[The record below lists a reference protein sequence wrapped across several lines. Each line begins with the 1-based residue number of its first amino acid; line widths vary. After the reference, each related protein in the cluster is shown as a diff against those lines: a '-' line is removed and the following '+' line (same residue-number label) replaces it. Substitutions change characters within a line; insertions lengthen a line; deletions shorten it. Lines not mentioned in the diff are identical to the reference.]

1 MDMSA
6 IEDQLQ
12 QLALKLDE
20 PFSSSGDPDEVCM
33 ALGRRGRELHRG
45 YIRCARGG
53 YLIASR
59 TLLRPAL
66 EANILLRFVRQHPE
80 QRSRLW
86 ATEPVRL
93 SIKIDEVVREH
104 RLVEQGVISLVLPS
118 EDELLEMHR
127 EVARARKAAND
138 AGIPGVS
145 RNGPLVPN
153 LREQVELID
162 TPETWQAYATAYM
175 VLNSEQHI
183 GRFSFE
189 QSFRSERPD
198 WGLCTSTNTSSSRA
212 SASSGD
218 LFCLYARGRLRLAW
232 PRNYRGRGTNPTP
245 ARRRLSRRS
254 IRTRAL
260 PNSPQA
266 TSPKS
271 RSSLRSAA
279 PGNAT

>member
-104 RLVEQGVISLVLPS
+104 RLVEQGVTSLVLPN

-189 QSFRSERPD
+189 QSFRSERIVHVDEYELKPGERELGSSLFASTLVVVSD
-198 WGLCTSTNTSSSRA
+198 WLGLGITKDAERIQ
-212 SASSGD
+212 
-218 LFCLYARGRLRLAW
+218 LRLVGA
-232 PRNYRGRGTNPTP
+232 
-245 ARRRLSRRS
+245 
-254 IRTRAL
+254 
-260 PNSPQA
+260 
-266 TSPKS
+266 
-271 RSSLRSAA
+271 
-279 PGNAT
+279 